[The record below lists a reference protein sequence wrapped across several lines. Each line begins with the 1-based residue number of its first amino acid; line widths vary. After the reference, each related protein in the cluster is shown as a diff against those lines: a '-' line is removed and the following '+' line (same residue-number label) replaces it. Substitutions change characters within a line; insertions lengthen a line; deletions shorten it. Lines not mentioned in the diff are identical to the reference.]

1 MPKPD
6 AKTIS
11 GRLIKSVVRTI
22 KDYKMLYPEDSVLA
36 CVSGGSD
43 SVALLHILSILSP
56 RFNIKIGIAHLD
68 HSLRGKASEQD
79 AKFVESL
86 ASKLELPFHIKKM
99 HLQKYA
105 KKEKL
110 SVEDAGRKARYD
122 FFLNISEKMGYSRI
136 ATAHH
141 AGDNAELILMNMLR
155 GTGKSGLSGIPPL
168 RRKGGISII
177 RPLIH
182 LSKNEI
188 HAFLSENGLHYAQD
202 STNLDTKYLR
212 NRIRHN
218 LIPEMKSSYNPKII
232 KALNRMGTIIQDE
245 ESWIEEIVNREM
257 NGLVFREN
265 DSSIRCSASHFI
277 EKPLPLRRR
286 IVRSLIRQVKGDLKQ
301 MTYDHIDSI
310 LHLIERSRSE
320 GQVHLP
326 DELLIE
332 VSAGQVLISKK
343 KRVARPPKTKSN
355 SQPAVVFSYNV
366 SKPGS
371 SSTTVLVHEIGKQ
384 IRFSDI
390 EITDPVEFNKNK
402 IESNVAWIDMDKIE
416 FPLTIRNILPGDR
429 FSPLGMEGTQKVK
442 KFFINK
448 KIRRSGRA
456 ACPILL
462 SNDGIIWVGGF
473 QIDNS
478 VKVTSSTKKILKVE
492 LLMHS

>member
-1 MPKPD
+1 MPEKSAKP
-6 AKTIS
+6 IS
-11 GRLIKSVVRTI
+11 GRLIQRVVQTI
-22 KDYKMLYPEDSVLA
+22 RNYGMLNSEDSVLV

-43 SVALLHILSILSP
+43 SVALLYVLSILSP
-56 RFNIKIGIAHLD
+56 RFNIKIGVAHLD
-68 HSLRGKASEQD
+68 HSLRGKDSDQD

-86 ASKLELPFHIKKM
+86 ASKLDLPFYIKKM
-99 HLQKYA
+99 DLQQYA
-105 KKEKL
+105 AEEKL

-122 FFLNISEKMGYSRI
+122 FFLNIAKKMRYSRI

-168 RRKGGISII
+168 RRKGEISII

-182 LSKNEI
+182 LSKNNI
-188 HAFLSENGLHYAQD
+188 HAFLSENGLHYTQD
-202 STNLDTKYLR
+202 STNLDTTYLR

-218 LIPEMKSSYNPKII
+218 LIPEMESSYNPKIV

-245 ESWIEEIVNREM
+245 ESWIEEIVDREL
-257 NGLVFREN
+257 NGLVFNES
-265 DSSIRCSASHFI
+265 DISIRCSASLLM

-286 IVRSLIRQVKGDLKQ
+286 IMRSLIRKVNGDLKQ

-310 LHLIERSRSE
+310 LNLVEKNRLQ

-326 DELLIE
+326 NEILVE

-343 KRVARPPKTKSN
+343 KRTARPPKTKTTP
-355 SQPAVVFSYNV
+355 QPDFVFSYHV

-371 SSTTVLVHEIGKQ
+371 SSETVLIHEIGKQ

-390 EITDPVEFNKNK
+390 KMNGPVDFNKNT
-402 IESNVAWIDMDKIE
+402 IESNVAWIDMDKIA

-429 FSPLGMEGTQKVK
+429 FSPLGIKGTQKVK
-442 KFFINK
+442 KFFINRKIK
-448 KIRRSGRA
+448 KTART

-462 SNDGIIWVGGF
+462 SNDKIIWVGGF

-492 LLMHS
+492 LLLA

>member
-1 MPKPD
+1 MPTKD
-6 AKTIS
+6 ARPIS
-11 GRLIKSVVRTI
+11 GRLIERVIRTI
-22 KDYKMLYPEDSVLA
+22 KDYSMLYSDDSVLA

-56 RFNIKIGIAHLD
+56 RFNIKIGVAHLD
-68 HSLRGKASEQD
+68 HSLRERDSEQD

-86 ASKLELPFHIKKM
+86 ALKLDLPFHIKKM

-105 KKEKL
+105 KNEKL
-110 SVEDAGRKARYD
+110 SLEDAGRKARYD
-122 FFLNISEKMGYSRI
+122 FFLNISEKAGYSRI

-155 GTGKSGLSGIPPL
+155 GTGKSGLSGIPPV
-168 RRKGGISII
+168 RKKGGKSII

-182 LSKNEI
+182 LSKSEI
-188 HAFLSENGLHYAQD
+188 HAFLSENRLHYVQD

-218 LIPEMKSSYNPKII
+218 LIPEMRSSYNPKIV

-245 ESWIEEIVNREM
+245 ENWIEEIVGREM
-257 NGLVFREN
+257 NDLVFREN
-265 DSSIRCSASHFI
+265 DMSIRFPASHFM

-310 LHLIERSRSE
+310 LHLIERCHSE

-326 DELLIE
+326 DEILIE
-332 VSAGQVLISKK
+332 VSAGQVLIIKK
-343 KRVARPPKTKSN
+343 KRIARPPKTKTN
-355 SQPAVVFSYNV
+355 SQPEFVFSYNL

-371 SSTTVLVHEIGKQ
+371 PSTTVLIREIGKQ
-384 IRFSDI
+384 IRFSDT
-390 EITDPVEFNKNK
+390 EITGPVDFNKK
-402 IESNVAWIDMDKIE
+402 ESNVAWIDMDKIE

-429 FSPLGMEGTQKVK
+429 FSPLGMEGTQKIK
-442 KFFINK
+442 KFFINSKIK
-448 KIRRSGRA
+448 KITRA

-462 SNDGIIWVGGF
+462 SNDRIIWVGGL

-492 LLMHS
+492 LLLA

>member
-1 MPKPD
+1 MPTPNAKP
-6 AKTIS
+6 IS
-11 GRLIKSVVRTI
+11 GRLIERVVRTI
-22 KDYKMLYPEDSVLA
+22 KDYSMLYSKDSVLA

-68 HSLRGKASEQD
+68 HSLRVKESEQD

-86 ASKLELPFHIKKM
+86 ALKLGLPFHIKKM
-99 HLQKYA
+99 HVQKFA
-105 KKEKL
+105 EKEKL
-110 SVEDAGRKARYD
+110 SVEDAGRKARYN
-122 FFLNISEKMGYSRI
+122 FFLNISEKKGYSRI

-155 GTGKSGLSGIPPL
+155 GSGKSGLSGIPPV
-168 RRKGGISII
+168 RRKGEKNII

-188 HAFLSENGLHYAQD
+188 HAFLSENGLYYVQD

-218 LIPEMKSSYNPKII
+218 LIPKMKSSYNSKIVD
-232 KALNRMGTIIQDE
+232 ALNRMGTIIQDE
-245 ESWIEEIVNREM
+245 ENWIEEIVDREM
-257 NGLVFREN
+257 NGMVFREN
-265 DSSIRCSASHFI
+265 DRSIRFSASHFI

-286 IVRSLIRQVKGDLKQ
+286 IVRSLIRQVKGDLKKI
-301 MTYDHIDSI
+301 TYGHIDST
-310 LHLIERSRSE
+310 LHLIESSRSE

-326 DELLIE
+326 DEILIE
-332 VSAGQVLISKK
+332 VLAGQVLISKT
-343 KRVARPPKTKSN
+343 KRIARPPKTKTN
-355 SQPAVVFSYNV
+355 SQPAFVFSYNV
-366 SKPGS
+366 SKPDLS
-371 SSTTVLVHEIGKQ
+371 SETVLIREISKQ
-384 IRFSDI
+384 IRFSCTV
-390 EITDPVEFNKNK
+390 ITGPVDFNK

-429 FSPLGMEGTQKVK
+429 FSPLGMEGTQKIK
-442 KFFINK
+442 KFFINS
-448 KIRRSGRA
+448 KIEKSDRA

-462 SNDGIIWVGGF
+462 SNDRIVWVGGF

-492 LLMHS
+492 LLLA